1 MRPLFMEMPEMSKIA
16 HRQNCPSADRSKR
29 HLDHSDLTF
38 IVLAPIILSLLAIAS
53 IMAAAAVDPDLSAFL
68 SP

>member
-16 HRQNCPSADRSKR
+16 HRQNCPTADRSKR
-29 HLDHSDLTF
+29 HLAHSDLAF
-38 IVLAPIILSLLAIAS
+38 IVLAPIILILLAIAS
-53 IMAAAAVDPDLSAFL
+53 IVVVAAVDPDLSAFL